1 MTKTKFLTVLSL
13 VLLLINL
20 FLIAWMAYHKP
31 PHPPSGEGPKD
42 YIIAQLGLDEHQ
54 IDRYETLIA
63 AHREQQQVLNQSIQ
77 NTRQKIYELLT
88 KEERNNEEEVLI
100 VKLGELKAQVERLN
114 WEHFSDLKAICT
126 AEQQAKF
133 EQLALELAKLMRPRM
148 PIKPKK

>member
-1 MTKTKFLTVLSL
+1 
-13 VLLLINL
+13 
-20 FLIAWMAYHKP
+20 
-31 PHPPSGEGPKD
+31 
-42 YIIAQLGLDEHQ
+42 LDEHQ